1 MKNLGKLIKYDFMDA
16 SKLIIPFYIGIGV
29 MGIIIRIFWFVLLNE
44 KIDDRIKIST
54 GVFQFISYFGYA
66 VVVIGIILMT
76 YYVVII
82 RYYRSIYGNEGYLTN
97 TLPIETYEIILAKLI
112 TFVSWFIVNGIII
125 FFTFWFIIPLEE
137 VFKTNIFRPEAF
149 REIEMIL
156 RHSVGTTL
164 IIGIISLL
172 VMTIE
177 KILFLFLC
185 VSIANM
191 VKSYRIL
198 TGVGAYIILGGVIN
212 LIKRMILT
220 VSYIFDIKN
229 YSNIYNNTDL
239 ENLKT
244 FEYIFNTNLGLIF
257 ISIIF
262 SIILFFVVNYLLK
275 NKLNLE

>member
-1 MKNLGKLIKYDFMDA
+1 MF
-16 SKLIIPFYIGIGV
+16 
-29 MGIIIRIFWFVLLNE
+29 
-44 KIDDRIKIST
+44 
-54 GVFQFISYFGYA
+54 
-66 VVVIGIILMT
+66 
-76 YYVVII
+76 
-82 RYYRSIYGNEGYLTN
+82 
-97 TLPIETYEIILAKLI
+97 
-112 TFVSWFIVNGIII
+112 
-125 FFTFWFIIPLEE
+125 
-137 VFKTNIFRPEAF
+137 
-149 REIEMIL
+149 L
-156 RHSVGTTL
+156 RHSVGTNL

-220 VSYIFDIKN
+220 VLYIFDIKN
-229 YSNIYNNTDL
+229 YSNSYNNTDL
-239 ENLKT
+239 ETLRT

>member
-16 SKLIIPFYIGIGV
+16 SKLIIPFYIGMGV
-29 MGIIIRIFWFVLLNE
+29 MGIVIRIFWFVLLNE

-54 GVFQFISYFGYA
+54 GVFQFMSYFGY
-66 VVVIGIILMT
+66 VVVIIGIILMT
-76 YYVVII
+76 YYAVII

-97 TLPIETYEIILAKLI
+97 TLPIETYEIILSKLL
-112 TFVSWFIVNGIII
+112 TFFSWFVVNGIII

-137 VFKTNIFRPEAF
+137 VFKANIFRPEAF
-149 REIEMIL
+149 REIEMFL

-229 YSNIYNNTDL
+229 YSNSYNNTDL
-239 ENLKT
+239 ETLRT